1 MSHKN
6 STVII
11 RLTTLLVVYDVT
23 GVSEVFSGMGK
34 LEPRAIVTVYVISFL
49 WTILQELSD
58 RLVTLKR
65 PTVLH
70 NPACTVAIVSRVGT
84 GFTAIVPEH
93 NTLVLLV
100 GKVKNFSYNVTCSV
114 HLVRY
119 CDI

>member
-1 MSHKN
+1 
-6 STVII
+6 
-11 RLTTLLVVYDVT
+11 
-23 GVSEVFSGMGK
+23 MGK
-34 LEPRAIVTVYVISFL
+34 LEPRVIVTVYVISFL

-84 GFTAIVPEH
+84 DFTAIVPEH
-93 NTLVLLV
+93 NTLVLLAE
-100 GKVKNFSYNVTCSV
+100 KVKNFSYNVASCSM

-119 CDI
+119 AIYKNFIR